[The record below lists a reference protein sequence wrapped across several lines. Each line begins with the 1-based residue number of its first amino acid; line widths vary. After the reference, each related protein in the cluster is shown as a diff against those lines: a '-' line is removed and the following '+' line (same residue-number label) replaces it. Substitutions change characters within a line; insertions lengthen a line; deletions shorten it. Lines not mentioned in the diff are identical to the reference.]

1 MKVFAFDRDD
11 TVDVSR
17 GPVPLS
23 MVRDLARNSSHE
35 VWAIGNQLLRSEADI
50 PGITEA
56 RERLIDQYSNGSDPS
71 SRWASPPKNPGR
83 KKRLLMVE
91 ALFPDAQEFIH
102 VDDDNVLISRRD
114 RWTYYRPEA
123 FVEEYL

>member
-11 TVDVSR
+11 TVDVSK

-23 MVRDLARNSSHE
+23 AVRDLAHSTSHE
-35 VWAIGNQLLRSEADI
+35 VWAIGNQTLTQEADI

-56 RERLIDQYSNGSDPS
+56 REQLIDRYTGSDSTSP
-71 SRWASPPKNPGR
+71 WASPPENPGR

-91 ALFPDAQEFIH
+91 ALFPDANEYIH
-102 VDDDNVLISRRD
+102 IDDDNVLISRRE
-114 RWTYYRPEA
+114 RWSYYRPKA
-123 FVEEYL
+123 FVSEFL

>member
-11 TVDVSR
+11 TVDVSK

-23 MVRDLARNSSHE
+23 AVRELAHDSGHE
-35 VWAIGNQLLRSEADI
+35 VWAIGNQALTSEADI

-56 RERLIDQYSNGSDPS
+56 RQRLVARYGTSNSTSPWADP
-71 SRWASPPKNPGR
+71 PTNPGR

-91 ALFPDAQEFIH
+91 ALFPDAHEYIH

-114 RWTYYRPEA
+114 RWTYYRPDA
-123 FVEEYL
+123 FVMEFL

>member
-11 TVDVSR
+11 TVDVSN

-23 MVRDLARNSSHE
+23 AVRELAHNTSHE
-35 VWAIGNQLLRSEADI
+35 VWAIGNQTLTQEADI

-56 RERLIDQYSNGSDPS
+56 REQLIDRYNGSDSTSP
-71 SRWASPPKNPGR
+71 WASPPENPGR

-91 ALFPDAQEFIH
+91 ALFPDAHEYIH
-102 VDDDNVLISRRD
+102 IDDDNVLISRRE
-114 RWTYYRPEA
+114 RWSYYRPKA
-123 FVEEYL
+123 FVSEFL